1 MVDSVIERSSARV
14 FEVLVGAGRPVL
26 QTPAVGKNIL
36 LRILSP
42 CHNHRINTPVV
53 ASLNPEFPARSSL
66 HPSMAAQLKQWCLG
80 SEFWFGGG
88 ELEVAM

>member
-53 ASLNPEFPARSSL
+53 ASLNPEFPARELPASV
-66 HPSMAAQLKQWCLG
+66 HGG
-80 SEFWFGGG
+80 SVE
-88 ELEVAM
+88 AMVPWL